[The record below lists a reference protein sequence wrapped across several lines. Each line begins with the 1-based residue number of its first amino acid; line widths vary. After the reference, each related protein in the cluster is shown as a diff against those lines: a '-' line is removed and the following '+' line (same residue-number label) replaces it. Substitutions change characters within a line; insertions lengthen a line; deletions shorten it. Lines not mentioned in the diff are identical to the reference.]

1 MSDGPHRSL
10 PMRRSWKRVAECADN
25 QVFEREEVGNA
36 IIRALEQDCKEE
48 VNPEFMSNLWRVCSD
63 QEGYLFKDD
72 VRPQLEAL
80 RGTAGC
86 GIGRVV
92 LDLAIE
98 TCASGTTGLGFR
110 LKTMTDALTD
120 RMARCARQVE
130 EHYCRK
136 STEPRANSVRERIE
150 QATDRAAI
158 EGLARQIL
166 KLEPGRPDHPP
177 LKREGLDD
185 GVRL

>member
-10 PMRRSWKRVAECADN
+10 PMRRGWKRVAECADN
-25 QVFEREEVGNA
+25 QVFEREEVGDA
-36 IIRALEQDCKEE
+36 IIRALEKDWKEE
-48 VNPEFMSNLWRVCSD
+48 VSPEFMSNLWRVCSD
-63 QEGYLFKDD
+63 QEGCLFKDD
-72 VRPQLEAL
+72 VRPRLEAL

-86 GIGRVV
+86 GIGRIV

-98 TCASGTTGLGFR
+98 RCPSGTAGLDFR
-110 LKTMTDALTD
+110 LKTITDALTD

-136 STEPRANSVRERIE
+136 STEPHANRVRERIE
-150 QATDRAAI
+150 QATDRAAM
-158 EGLARQIL
+158 EGLARRIL
-166 KLEPGRPDHPP
+166 KPEPARLDHPP